1 MPFRNVSGFLDGTLV
16 RIAKPRGPSQ
26 RATYSGHKKFN
37 GLKYQAVTGPDGII
51 LNLFG
56 PWEGRRHDM
65 TLFRESEIEHALSE
79 GLTGGAEQHHLYA
92 DSGYVVRPYML
103 APFPRQTRDLGELT
117 FNRRMAKVRVTVEW
131 AFKDVKKYFLHQSFS
146 QKMVLSR
153 VPIGKWYICT
163 ALLWNFRVTLY
174 GSPTAAH
181 FDVEPPTLQE
191 YINLLG

>member
-1 MPFRNVSGFLDGTLV
+1 
-16 RIAKPRGPSQ
+16 
-26 RATYSGHKKFN
+26 
-37 GLKYQAVTGPDGII
+37 
-51 LNLFG
+51 
-56 PWEGRRHDM
+56 
-65 TLFRESEIEHALSE
+65 
-79 GLTGGAEQHHLYA
+79 
-92 DSGYVVRPYML
+92 
-103 APFPRQTRDLGELT
+103 LGELT

-131 AFKDVKKYFLHQSFS
+131 AFKDVQKYFSHQAFS

-174 GSPTAAH
+174 GSPTAAY